1 MKENYDILALG
12 YAAKSDS
19 LVYMTQLNSNLN
31 VLLSNKDKEIGLMKE
46 NQMVFENIISIKDQ
60 EIAIHKKKI
69 KILQTQ
75 KFVSYLL
82 TSTALAFSGYII
94 VRN

>member
-1 MKENYDILALG
+1 MKENYDLLAWG

-19 LVYMTQLNSNLN
+19 LVYMIQLNSNLD
-31 VLLSNKDKEIGLMKE
+31 VLLSNKDKEIRIMKE
-46 NQMVFENIISIKDQ
+46 NQTVFENIITIKDQ
-60 EIAIHKKKI
+60 EISRQQKKI

-75 KFVSYLL
+75 KFVSYLI